1 MAPPMTSTLPANITN
16 LTTTALSTTEF
27 SAKSL
32 SPNSFSANSLTPDPS
47 VSNSAAVDSAAVDS
61 AAVDSAAIDSVAL
74 DSAAI
79 DSPASNSSIS
89 SLEAQALP
97 ASLRI
102 RQKLEQAGVPFFAN
116 DNISE
121 YLEEGDLNQL
131 EVEVADK
138 VRDLLRSLVIDIDN
152 DHNTQETAERVARMY
167 LHEVF
172 KGRYHV
178 QPKIASFP
186 NIKNLDEVYTVGP
199 ISIRSACS
207 HHLVPI
213 LGNCWIGIKPGENV
227 IGLSKFARVADWVF
241 SRPHIQEEAVII
253 LADEI
258 ERLCKPKGLAI
269 LVKAQHY
276 CMKWRGVK
284 ELQTSMI
291 NSVVRGD
298 FRKDPSLKAEFFE
311 LVKQQQ
317 DLLST

>member
-1 MAPPMTSTLPANITN
+1 MTSTLPANITN

-47 VSNSAAVDSAAVDS
+47 VSNSAAIDSAATDS
-61 AAVDSAAIDSVAL
+61 AATG
-74 DSAAI
+74 SAAI

>member
-1 MAPPMTSTLPANITN
+1 MTSTLPSKITN
-16 LTTTALSTTEF
+16 LTTTALPTTA
-27 SAKSL
+27 SPSKSL
-32 SPNSFSANSLTPDPS
+32 SPNSFSPNSLTPEPS
-47 VSNSAAVDSAAVDS
+47 VSDSAEINSDAIAS
-61 AAVDSAAIDSVAL
+61 ATIDSTAIASNVP
-74 DSAAI
+74 DSQ
-79 DSPASNSSIS
+79 ASNSSIS
-89 SLEAQALP
+89 ILDAQVIP

-102 RQKLEQAGVPFFAN
+102 RQRLENAGVPFLAN

-121 YLEEGDLNQL
+121 HLEEGDLNQL

-138 VRDLLRSLVIDIDN
+138 VRDLLRSLVIDIEN

-186 NIKNLDEVYTVGP
+186 NVKNLDEVYTVGP

-213 LGNCWIGIKPGENV
+213 LGNCWIGIKPGEQV

>member
-1 MAPPMTSTLPANITN
+1 MTSTLPSNIRN
-16 LTTTALSTTEF
+16 LTTTALSTALSTTEF

-47 VSNSAAVDSAAVDS
+47 GSSSAAI
-61 AAVDSAAIDSVAL
+61 DSAAIDSAAI
-74 DSAAI
+74 DSATI

>member
-1 MAPPMTSTLPANITN
+1 MTSTLPSNIRN

-47 VSNSAAVDSAAVDS
+47 GSSSAAI
-61 AAVDSAAIDSVAL
+61 DSAAIDSAAI
-74 DSAAI
+74 DSATI

>member
-1 MAPPMTSTLPANITN
+1 MTSTLPANITN

-32 SPNSFSANSLTPDPS
+32 SPNSFSANSLTPDS
-47 VSNSAAVDSAAVDS
+47 NVSNSAAV
-61 AAVDSAAIDSVAL
+61 DSVAL

-102 RQKLEQAGVPFFAN
+102 RQKLEEAGVPFFAN

-167 LHEVF
+167 IHEVF

-213 LGNCWIGIKPGENV
+213 LGNCWIGIKPGEHV